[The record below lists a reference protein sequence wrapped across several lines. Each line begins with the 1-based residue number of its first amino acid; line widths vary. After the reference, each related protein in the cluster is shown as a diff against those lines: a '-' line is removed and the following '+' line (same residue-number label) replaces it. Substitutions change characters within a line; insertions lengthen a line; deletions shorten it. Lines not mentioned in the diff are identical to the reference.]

1 MRNCPDKYLS
11 AIVAVF
17 LAPFNFFI
25 MASLAVLN
33 LSFSDYAYDNYYRS
47 CFDLIVIISVDAAV
61 SYCICVVLYFL
72 ILRWL
77 HLCSHILWGL
87 FFIAFYQI
95 GYMIFTMSD
104 IMIYVKNTVEHML
117 FLRGIYS
124 YDESLGLE
132 DVETQK
138 SLRDAIIM
146 LMFFVGNTTVS
157 AIPAAMV
164 SLAVKIFS
172 RKK

>member
-1 MRNCPDKYLS
+1 MS

-47 CFDLIVIISVDAAV
+47 YFDLIVIISVDAAV

-132 DVETQK
+132 DVEIQK

-146 LMFFVGNTTVS
+146 LMFFAGNTTVS

>member
-1 MRNCPDKYLS
+1 MS
-11 AIVAVF
+11 AIIAVF

-25 MASLAVLN
+25 MALLAVLN

-47 CFDLIVIISVDAAV
+47 YFDLIVIISVDAAV

-95 GYMIFTMSD
+95 GYVVFTMSD
-104 IMIYVKNTVEHML
+104 IMIYVKNTVEHI
-117 FLRGIYS
+117 FLQGLYS

-132 DVETQK
+132 DLETQK

-146 LMFFVGNTTVS
+146 LTFFVGNTTVS
-157 AIPAAMV
+157 AIPATMV
-164 SLAVKIFS
+164 CLSVKILS

>member
-1 MRNCPDKYLS
+1 LS
-11 AIVAVF
+11 AIIAVF

-25 MASLAVLN
+25 MALLAVLN

-47 CFDLIVIISVDAAV
+47 YFDLIVIISVDAAV

-95 GYMIFTMSD
+95 GYVVFTMSD
-104 IMIYVKNTVEHML
+104 IMIYVKNTVEHI
-117 FLRGIYS
+117 FLQGLYS

-132 DVETQK
+132 DLETQK

-146 LMFFVGNTTVS
+146 LTFFVGNTTVS
-157 AIPAAMV
+157 AIPATMV
-164 SLAVKIFS
+164 CLSVKILS

>member
-1 MRNCPDKYLS
+1 M
-11 AIVAVF
+11 
-17 LAPFNFFI
+17 
-25 MASLAVLN
+25 N
-33 LSFSDYAYDNYYRS
+33 LSFSDYSYDNYYRS
-47 CFDLIVIISVDAAV
+47 YFDLIVIISVDAAL

-87 FFIAFYQI
+87 FFIVFYQI
-95 GYMIFTMSD
+95 GYIVFTMSD
-104 IMIYVKNTVEHML
+104 IMIYVKNTVEHIL
-117 FLRGIYS
+117 FLRGLYS

-146 LMFFVGNTTVS
+146 LTFFVGNTTIS
-157 AIPAAMV
+157 AIPATMV
-164 SLAVKIFS
+164 CLAVKIFS

>member
-1 MRNCPDKYLS
+1 MS
-11 AIVAVF
+11 AIIAVF

-25 MASLAVLN
+25 MALLAVLN

-47 CFDLIVIISVDAAV
+47 YFDLIVIISVDAAV
-61 SYCICVVLYFL
+61 SYCIFVVLYFL

-95 GYMIFTMSD
+95 GYVVFTMSD
-104 IMIYVKNTVEHML
+104 IMIYVKNTVEHIL
-117 FLRGIYS
+117 FLRGLYS

-132 DVETQK
+132 DLETQK

-146 LMFFVGNTTVS
+146 LTFFVGNTTIS
-157 AIPAAMV
+157 AIPATMV
-164 SLAVKIFS
+164 CLAVKIFS